1 MSNTMKYLTAL
12 ALVVGIFGSLAN
24 IALAFFPPPPPPATL
39 TVPIIILQN
48 YR

>member
-12 ALVVGIFGSLAN
+12 ALVVGIFGSRAN
-24 IALAFFPPPPPPATL
+24 IAVAFPPPPPATL

>member
-1 MSNTMKYLTAL
+1 MSKVKQFLINLGFVLGILASIAGIATA
-12 ALVVGIFGSLAN
+12 F
-24 IALAFFPPPPPPATL
+24 PPPPPATL

>member
-1 MSNTMKYLTAL
+1 MSNIMKFLTAL
-12 ALVVGIFGSLAN
+12 ALVMGIFASLAG
-24 IALAFFPPPPPPATL
+24 IAGAFPPPPAATL

>member
-24 IALAFFPPPPPPATL
+24 IAVAFPPPPATL